1 MLEGV
6 SGREVIEQI
15 GRLKQQRDA
24 LILAHY
30 YVPDEVQQIADFV
43 GDSYFLSKKAME
55 APQKTI
61 VFCGVQFMGE
71 SAKLMNPEKTILL
84 ADAEADC
91 PMAHMATPQEVA
103 RVRREHPDAA
113 VVCYINS
120 TAELKSC
127 CDVCVTS
134 SNAVRIVRALPQ
146 KEIFFIPDSNLA
158 HYIAQQVPEKTFL
171 FGTGYCHVHHS
182 ITPQMVQEAKQK
194 YPQALFVAHPECHRD
209 VLALAD
215 AVGSTSEIID
225 FASANP
231 AQEFI
236 IGTEM
241 GVLYELQKRNPHKRF
256 YPVHDRQ
263 ICPNM
268 KRNTLE
274 KVRDALERM
283 QPAVALPQAWSQRAL
298 RPLEQM
304 HQLAEAA
311 R

>member
-1 MLEGV
+1 ME
-6 SGREVIEQI
+6 ITEQI
-15 GRLKQQRDA
+15 GRLKQQRGA

-30 YVPDEVQQIADFV
+30 YVPEEIQQIADFV

-71 SAKLMNPEKTILL
+71 SAKLMSPDKTILL
-84 ADAEADC
+84 PDAAADC

-103 RVRREHPDAA
+103 RVRAEHPDAA

-134 SNAVRIVRALPQ
+134 SNAVKIVRALPQ
-146 KEIFFIPDSNLA
+146 NEIFFIPDSNLA
-158 HYIAQQVPEKTFL
+158 HYIAQQVPEKTFV

-182 ITPQMVQEAKQK
+182 ITEQMVRQARREH
-194 YPQALFVAHPECHRD
+194 PQALFVAHPECRGD

-225 FASANP
+225 FATQNP

-236 IGTEM
+236 VGTEM
-241 GVLYELQKRNPHKRF
+241 GVLYELQKRNPDKRF
-256 YPVHDRQ
+256 YPVHAHQ
-263 ICPNM
+263 VCPNM
-268 KRNTLE
+268 KRNSLE
-274 KVRDALERM
+274 KVRDALENM
-283 QPAVALPQAWSQRAL
+283 QPAVELPGQWSRRAL
-298 RPLEQM
+298 APLEQM
-304 HQLAEAA
+304 HTLAEAA